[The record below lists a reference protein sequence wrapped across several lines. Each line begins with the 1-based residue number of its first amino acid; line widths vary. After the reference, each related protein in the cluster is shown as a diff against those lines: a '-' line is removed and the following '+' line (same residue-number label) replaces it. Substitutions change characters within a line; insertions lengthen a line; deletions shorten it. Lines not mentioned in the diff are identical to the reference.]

1 MSQPP
6 YQQQPYQQPQQGYQQ
21 PAQGYGQ
28 APAQRGWPSAGAGP
42 GPWSGRQ
49 KVAGGLLIGGSLL
62 AILGSFL
69 PWVNVTVDTFD
80 ESANGFGEGAS
91 DGYVILVAA
100 LVAIVFGALSFQMN
114 PPRRGVIILG
124 LISAVVFLY
133 IGLANFGEI
142 GDQAP
147 GIETFGGEVN
157 TGIGLILVI
166 VAGLIALAGGI
177 VAILAQR
184 AVNTAT
190 RAAAEGGQ
198 PPYGRQPQAY
208 GQQPQQG
215 WQQGQYPPPQ
225 QPQQPQPGQYQPPQ
239 QPQQPQPGQYK
250 PPQQPP
256 QGPEGQP
263 PPA

>member
-6 YQQQPYQQPQQGYQQ
+6 YQQPPYQQQPQQGYQQ

-28 APAQRGWPSAGAGP
+28 PPAQRGWATPGPGA

-69 PWVNVTVDTFD
+69 PWVSVTVDTFD
-80 ESANGFGEGAS
+80 ESANGFNEGAS
-91 DGYVILVAA
+91 DGYIILVAA

-114 PPRRGVIILG
+114 PPRRGVITLG
-124 LISAVVFLY
+124 IISAVLLLY
-133 IGLANFGEI
+133 IGLANLGEI
-142 GDQAP
+142 DDQAP
-147 GIETFGGEVN
+147 GIETFGGSVD
-157 TGIGLILVI
+157 TGIGLILVV
-166 VAGLIALAGGI
+166 VAGLIVLAGAI
-177 VAILAQR
+177 MAILAQR
-184 AVNTAT
+184 AVNNAT
-190 RAAAEGGQ
+190 RAAASGGQ
-198 PPYGRQPQAY
+198 PQQPPAY

-215 WQQGQYPPPQ
+215 WQQQQGQ
-225 QPQQPQPGQYQPPQ
+225 GQYQPPQ
-239 QPQQPQPGQYK
+239 QGQQPQPDQYQ

-256 QGPEGQP
+256 QGPGGQP